1 MIVDIVIR
9 ETPEG
14 EVIHYLLSEDE
25 REFDLRGLLFEDEV
39 TDCDW
44 LDEEQRFLVAA
55 YNDWEGKSNF
65 AILSLHGELLRKG
78 IRQIR
83 QYIPEQRLFIIEQTG
98 ASLGEDRFD
107 YQAEEDDI
115 LFAVMN
121 DTGNYVIEP
130 QPEQIFYN
138 EQETAFGVGSG
149 QEWIIYDLKGKRI
162 S

>member
-14 EVIHYLLSEDE
+14 EVIHYLLDEDE

-55 YNDWEGKSNF
+55 YNDWEGNANF

-121 DTGNYVIEP
+121 DTGDYVIEP